1 MGSGE
6 LDVTLVVTLPPPVVT
21 EFFRSPSP
29 SPDARGSSLVRIA
42 LELVVSWTYTILTAP
57 PQESLRIAL
66 FVLNQRRRTTRSD
79 QAQPTSYVIEVFVV
93 KSCDP
98 RSMGTSPVPQATWD
112 SGLRAGCTKAFP
124 QLQPG
129 TGK

>member
-42 LELVVSWTYTILTAP
+42 LELVSWTCTILTAP
-57 PQESLRIAL
+57 PQEPLRIAL

-79 QAQPTSYVIEVFVV
+79 QAQPTTHELRTLSRVFVV

-98 RSMGTSPVPQATWD
+98 RTMGTSVPQATWD
-112 SGLRAGCTKAFP
+112 SGLRAGCTKAFS
-124 QLQPG
+124 
-129 TGK
+129 